1 MVKAVPPL
9 CLLVGDEEREA
20 STARHELISPVF
32 GMPVVASSHI
42 GEECE
47 SIRSPSEDVSSPL
60 GSNASLAAADERQ
73 GSSRNLEEIGKTGW
87 TEKQRLEGEESEA
100 DSSPPP
106 VLQGLVLCVV
116 DYPELME
123 PGTMTKWTEVS
134 RLYSYSPITIL
145 FVHV

>member
-1 MVKAVPPL
+1 MSSL
-9 CLLVGDEEREA
+9 CLFVGDEEREA
-20 STARHELISPVF
+20 STTRHELISPVF
-32 GMPVVASSHI
+32 GMPAVASI
-42 GEECE
+42 VEECE

-73 GSSRNLEEIGKTGW
+73 GSSRNLEQIGKTGW
-87 TEKQRLEGEESEA
+87 KEEQRLEGEEPEA
-100 DSSPPP
+100 GSSPPP

-134 RLYSYSPITIL
+134 
-145 FVHV
+145 